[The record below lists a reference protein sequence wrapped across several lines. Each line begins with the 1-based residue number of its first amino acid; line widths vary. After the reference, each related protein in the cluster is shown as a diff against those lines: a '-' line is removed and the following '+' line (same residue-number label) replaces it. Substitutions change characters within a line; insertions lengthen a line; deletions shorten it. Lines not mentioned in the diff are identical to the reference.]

1 MASDDEIK
9 THLNSVPG
17 YIGPLGLQDRLV
29 VDYSAAQAI
38 NFICGANQVDSHFI
52 NANWEDISTLKQADL
67 RNIQEGDVS
76 PDGNGHIQIKRGIEV
91 GHIFQLGNK
100 YSQALGASVLD
111 QSGKDSIITMGC
123 YGIGVS
129 RVIAAAIEQNNDD
142 KGIIWPASLAPFQI
156 SLCPV
161 NMHKSPTTL
170 EFSEKLYQQLIEQGY
185 EVLFDDRN
193 VRPGQMFADH
203 ELIGIPFRVVVSE
216 RGLKNSK
223 IEVKSRCDK
232 DSQDIPIDQLLDYL
246 QNH

>member
-1 MASDDEIK
+1 
-9 THLNSVPG
+9 
-17 YIGPLGLQDRLV
+17 
-29 VDYSAAQAI
+29 
-38 NFICGANQVDSHFI
+38 
-52 NANWEDISTLKQADL
+52 
-67 RNIQEGDVS
+67 
-76 PDGNGHIQIKRGIEV
+76 
-91 GHIFQLGNK
+91 
-100 YSQALGASVLD
+100 
-111 QSGKDSIITMGC
+111 
-123 YGIGVS
+123 
-129 RVIAAAIEQNNDD
+129 
-142 KGIIWPASLAPFQI
+142 
-156 SLCPV
+156 
-161 NMHKSPTTL
+161 MHKSPTTL